1 MSGFVSR
8 NGRRTP
14 RSVITSGTLR
24 SIKVKVGRGYET
36 TLSLFMS
43 FITDGRYGW
52 SAECLERF
60 GQVPQQVFHE
70 DWSTRGSL
78 KGGR

>member
-1 MSGFVSR
+1 M
-8 NGRRTP
+8 
-14 RSVITSGTLR
+14 
-24 SIKVKVGRGYET
+24 KVGRGYET

-70 DWSTRGSL
+70 DWSTRGRL